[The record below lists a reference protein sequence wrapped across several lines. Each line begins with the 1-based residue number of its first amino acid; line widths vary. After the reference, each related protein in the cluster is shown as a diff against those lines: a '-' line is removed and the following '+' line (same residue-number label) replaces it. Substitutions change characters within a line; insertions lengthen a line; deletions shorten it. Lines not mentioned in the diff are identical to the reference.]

1 MKKSFN
7 FLSSIAML
15 ILGFINIVGKY
26 SLIDMIIETLQNIY
40 RNIMFNEPF
49 FSLITMITVLF
60 ISCSYLCCIAN
71 ILLSLINKPK
81 KFLTIVNGIISIISL
96 ILVIFITHSF
106 GFIHIILSLLSLL
119 MIIYPIWDSVTK
131 QIGFCNRTKEL

>member
-1 MKKSFN
+1 
-7 FLSSIAML
+7 
-15 ILGFINIVGKY
+15 
-26 SLIDMIIETLQNIY
+26 
-40 RNIMFNEPF
+40 MFNEPF

-96 ILVIFITHSF
+96 ILVIFITNSF
-106 GFIHIILSLLSLL
+106 GFIHIILSLL